1 MATPY
6 SVQEHKHI
14 LTTLSRREPGFLIA
28 RPDLR
33 NTAVSEMA
41 TSQPLSCSTC
51 HKLQAE
57 LTNTLKRCA
66 KCQGALYCSRKCQT
80 NDWKNHKRNCFS
92 QAPSAQ
98 SSATPPTPPPNPG
111 PERPTGRHNPGFNAI
126 NSLFG
131 LNNDD
136 YLHAFPEKEAFAQLI
151 DCFRMRMGDEY
162 TYGQN
167 NIGIYAEESPVPVF
181 KRFLDLAE
189 SRPGL
194 LPPWWNA
201 EKRRECERISMDRN
215 GWSDINCAVEK
226 SDIMEHYNN
235 NTMPMMLRVLGE
247 KIYGRGFT

>member
-1 MATPY
+1 M
-6 SVQEHKHI
+6 E
-14 LTTLSRREPGFLIA
+14 
-28 RPDLR
+28 
-33 NTAVSEMA
+33 
-41 TSQPLSCSTC
+41 
-51 HKLQAE
+51 
-57 LTNTLKRCA
+57 
-66 KCQGALYCSRKCQT
+66 
-80 NDWKNHKRNCFS
+80 
-92 QAPSAQ
+92 
-98 SSATPPTPPPNPG
+98 
-111 PERPTGRHNPGFNAI
+111 
-126 NSLFG
+126 
-131 LNNDD
+131 
-136 YLHAFPEKEAFAQLI
+136 
-151 DCFRMRMGDEY
+151 DEY

-201 EKRRECERISMDRN
+201 EKRRECERISVDRN